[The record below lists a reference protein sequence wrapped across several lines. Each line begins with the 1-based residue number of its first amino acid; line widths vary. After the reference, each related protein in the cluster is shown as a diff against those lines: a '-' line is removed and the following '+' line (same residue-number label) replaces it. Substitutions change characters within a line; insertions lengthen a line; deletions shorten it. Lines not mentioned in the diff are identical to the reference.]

1 MGSMYRILIEGG
13 DGETVADLTAPVEML
28 AQFAPEAVARL
39 LREAT
44 PETNEQGVSAALAD
58 TASEQSRQRR
68 PRRTKA
74 QMEADRLAAEQSS
87 ALASMTDDGSVPGP
101 APMAMDGPAEVAAYN
116 PFGPK

>member
-1 MGSMYRILIEGG
+1 MGNMYRILIESG

-44 PETNEQGVSAALAD
+44 PEAEGD
-58 TASEQSRQRR
+58 TPAPPEAGNYGPGQPKRR
-68 PRRTKA
+68 RRTKA
-74 QMEADRLAAEQSS
+74 EMEAARAAEPSTPES
-87 ALASMTDDGSVPGP
+87 PAIPDPGP

>member
-1 MGSMYRILIEGG
+1 MGSMYRILIESG

-44 PETNEQGVSAALAD
+44 PEAG
-58 TASEQSRQRR
+58 EQSVPANRDYLIGATDQPSKERR
-68 PRRTKA
+68 RRRTKA
-74 QMEADRLAAEQSS
+74 EIEAARAAEQH
-87 ALASMTDDGSVPGP
+87 P
-101 APMAMDGPAEVAAYN
+101 APDISTDPIPAEVVPDTSIDRNTYN

>member
-1 MGSMYRILIEGG
+1 MGNMYRILIEGG

-44 PETNEQGVSAALAD
+44 PEAEGGAPVPPETPAEQK
-58 TASEQSRQRR
+58 ERR
-68 PRRTKA
+68 RRRTKA
-74 QMEADRLAAEQSS
+74 EMQAARAAEPSTPES
-87 ALASMTDDGSVPGP
+87 PAITDPGP

>member
-1 MGSMYRILIEGG
+1 MGNMYRILIEGG

-44 PETNEQGVSAALAD
+44 PEAGGDTPTNRDYLIGATEQPPK
-58 TASEQSRQRR
+58 ERR
-68 PRRTKA
+68 RRRTKA
-74 QMEADRLAAEQSS
+74 EMEAARTPESPAAPE
-87 ALASMTDDGSVPGP
+87 PEP
-101 APMAMDGPAEVAAYN
+101 APMAMAGGGRGPEPEVYN